1 MSDGRKVA
9 ISVDVTELRQREKDL
24 KKAQEVAIAAP
35 NAKSAFLANMSHEIR
50 TPLNEPEAAC
60 AAGRPPS
67 DQPPV
72 ALLLLRSFNMRI
84 VEATNGLEA
93 LSALKRETFDIVLLD
108 VHMPVMDGT
117 QTIRTIRTIRDSS
130 EPWKSVP
137 VIVLTADAMSGDK
150 ERYLGMGMD
159 GCLSKPLAERDL
171 IAEIT
176 RVSSLTP
183 EQLAANRQAKAEAA

>member
-1 MSDGRKVA
+1 
-9 ISVDVTELRQREKDL
+9 
-24 KKAQEVAIAAP
+24 
-35 NAKSAFLANMSHEIR
+35 
-50 TPLNEPEAAC
+50 
-60 AAGRPPS
+60 
-67 DQPPV
+67 
-72 ALLLLRSFNMRI
+72 
-84 VEATNGLEA
+84 
-93 LSALKRETFDIVLLD
+93 
-108 VHMPVMDGT
+108 MPVMDGT

-150 ERYLGMGMD
+150 ERYLGMGID
-159 GCLSKPLAERDL
+159 GCLSEPLAERDL